1 MVAQY
6 EIYQNKDK
14 IMYLHKERVLSRETL
29 YHRDSSEVARDIR
42 SLLHDDL
49 FSVENVYGF
58 YYDIRCGL
66 LGVGCISVGNSNAAP
81 IEMKRIFQV
90 AILCNAHH
98 VIIVHNHPTGDCSP
112 SKEDISLTERVVKAG
127 NLLGISVV
135 DHIVMGKEEA
145 YSTMFHHKIK
155 LKEEFE

>member
-49 FSVENVYGF
+49 FSVENVYGLHF
-58 YYDIRCGL
+58 SR
-66 LGVGCISVGNSNAAP
+66 
-81 IEMKRIFQV
+81 
-90 AILCNAHH
+90 
-98 VIIVHNHPTGDCSP
+98 
-112 SKEDISLTERVVKAG
+112 
-127 NLLGISVV
+127 
-135 DHIVMGKEEA
+135 
-145 YSTMFHHKIK
+145 
-155 LKEEFE
+155 